1 MNKSTNKKRVDGYLT
16 IGKEINESSDDVDLP
31 NEEMFGEISK
41 GLIDVAKS
49 LAERNANIAKICSE
63 ELIKTGTKLKE
74 MVKPLTEMTKSIIEA
89 YNPIINSSFSSI
101 TEIFKKIDWSQYD
114 LIFKEIAIRYLSN
127 GFYPYKNTCIEYE
140 ELLNTKN
147 QTKQI
152 KIIKE
157 GIRIDIK
164 KNKKILLNI
173 YPEHK
178 RIINE
183 IYKLYGQRRYRLCI
197 LSMIN
202 LISII
207 NNNQFEYID
216 FTEKYKVRKKLLEK
230 QIMKEKETNYLL
242 FSQYIKDD
250 DLINANKILKDCRDT
265 PEEYL
270 KIPYNRNAILHGY
283 SKKFGSEINC
293 LRWFSVLNNTTE
305 ISQKLKNV
313 EYEINNQ

>member
-1 MNKSTNKKRVDGYLT
+1 MEERNNNKHIDGYITL
-16 IGKEINESSDDVDLP
+16 GKTLDEPLDNFNIKNLDSIN
-31 NEEMFGEISK
+31 EISK

-49 LAERNANIAKICSE
+49 FAERNADIAKICSE

-127 GFYPYKNTCIEYE
+127 GFYPYKNTFIEYE
-140 ELLNTKN
+140 ELLNTRN

-164 KNKKILLNI
+164 KNKKILLDI

-178 RIINE
+178 KIINE
-183 IYKLYGQRRYRLCI
+183 IYKLYGQCRYRLCI

-216 FTEKYKVRKKLLEK
+216 FTEKYKVRNKLLEK

-250 DLINANKILKDCRDT
+250 DLIKANIILKDCREN

-293 LRWFSVLNNTTE
+293 LRWFSVLNNMAE
-305 ISQKLKNV
+305 ISQKFKNV
-313 EYEINNQ
+313 EYEISNQ

>member
-1 MNKSTNKKRVDGYLT
+1 
-16 IGKEINESSDDVDLP
+16 
-31 NEEMFGEISK
+31 
-41 GLIDVAKS
+41 
-49 LAERNANIAKICSE
+49 
-63 ELIKTGTKLKE
+63 
-74 MVKPLTEMTKSIIEA
+74 MTKSIIEA

-164 KNKKILLNI
+164 KNKKILLDI

-183 IYKLYGQRRYRLCI
+183 IHKLYGQRRYRLCI

>member
-1 MNKSTNKKRVDGYLT
+1 MEERNNNKHIDGYITL
-16 IGKEINESSDDVDLP
+16 GKTLDEPLDNFNIKNLDSIN
-31 NEEMFGEISK
+31 EISK

-49 LAERNANIAKICSE
+49 FAERNADIAKICSE

-140 ELLNTKN
+140 ELLNTRN

-164 KNKKILLNI
+164 KNKKILLDI

-178 RIINE
+178 KIINE
-183 IYKLYGQRRYRLCI
+183 IYKLYGQCRYRLCI

-230 QIMKEKETNYLL
+230 QI
-242 FSQYIKDD
+242 
-250 DLINANKILKDCRDT
+250 
-265 PEEYL
+265 
-270 KIPYNRNAILHGY
+270 
-283 SKKFGSEINC
+283 
-293 LRWFSVLNNTTE
+293 
-305 ISQKLKNV
+305 QK
-313 EYEINNQ
+313 